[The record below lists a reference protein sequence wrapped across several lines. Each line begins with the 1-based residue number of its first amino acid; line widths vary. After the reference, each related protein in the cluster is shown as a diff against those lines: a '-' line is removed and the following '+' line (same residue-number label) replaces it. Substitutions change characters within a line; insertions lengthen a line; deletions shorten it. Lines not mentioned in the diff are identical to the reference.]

1 MAKYLTPAV
10 TPLKNGKIDFES
22 CKNLYNHLINGGVD
36 GILILGSI
44 GEFFALTMDEKKEL
58 IKFAY
63 EIINDR
69 VELIVGTTSMIYN
82 EIVELSNYCY
92 SIGIKSTMIIPPFY
106 FHFNDEEIFKYYGN
120 LALDLKGDFYLYNF
134 PDRTGY
140 EIPVHVIR
148 KLAINY
154 NNIIGIKDT
163 ISGLDHTREIIKNVK
178 EVRPSFMVYSG
189 FDDNFLHNVMCGGDG
204 CIAGLS
210 NLYPELTS
218 NWVKSVNENDLKLA
232 SEIQKK
238 IDKLMNIYSVGK
250 PFVPFIKEALYI
262 KGIITSGD
270 ATIPM
275 PNVKEAQ
282 TELLK
287 KIMEE
292 YKNEA

>member
-1 MAKYLTPAV
+1 
-10 TPLKNGKIDFES
+10 
-22 CKNLYNHLINGGVD
+22 
-36 GILILGSI
+36 
-44 GEFFALTMDEKKEL
+44 
-58 IKFAY
+58 
-63 EIINDR
+63 
-69 VELIVGTTSMIYN
+69 MIYS

-106 FHFNDEEIFKYYGN
+106 FHFNDEEIFKYYSN

-148 KLAINY
+148 KLAFNY

-178 EVRPSFMVYSG
+178 AVRPNFMVYSG

-218 NWVKSVNENDLKLA
+218 NWVKAINENNLILA

-238 IDKLMNIYSVGK
+238 IDKLMNIYSIGK

-262 KGIITSGD
+262 KGIISSGD

-275 PNVKEAQ
+275 PKVKETQ

-292 YKNEA
+292 YENEA

>member
-10 TPLKNGKIDFES
+10 TPLTNGKIDFES

-63 EIINDR
+63 EIISDR
-69 VELIVGTTSMIYN
+69 VELIVGTTSMIYS

-106 FHFNDEEIFKYYGN
+106 FHFNDEEIFKYYSN

-148 KLAINY
+148 KLAFNY

-178 EVRPSFMVYSG
+178 AVGPNFMVYSG

-218 NWVKSVNENDLKLA
+218 NWVKAINENNLILA

-238 IDKLMNIYSVGK
+238 IDKLMNIYSIGK

-262 KGIITSGD
+262 KGIISSGD

-275 PNVKEAQ
+275 PKVKETQ

-292 YKNEA
+292 YENEA